1 MGHKEL
7 RKLTNNLLQLKVG
20 CQNFISSVENLKSDP
35 SIWENLDDE
44 FKNRCIL
51 TLAKMKEFN
60 KIDWDEVQEVCS
72 RLSTKKI
79 TKP

>member
-35 SIWENLDDE
+35 SIWENLDDK

-60 KIDWDEVQEVCS
+60 KIDWDEVQDICL

>member
-7 RKLTNNLLQLKVG
+7 SKLTNNLLQLKVG

-51 TLAKMKEFN
+51 TLAKMKEFD
-60 KIDWDEVQEVCS
+60 KIDWDEVQDVCS